1 MMQVDLTTET
11 KLGGIY
17 TLPGEGFV
25 VELKQGDTTHL
36 FDKQGLQ
43 FRIVTKKQLGLDASI
58 EEKALARINNVSAR
72 M

>member
-1 MMQVDLTTET
+1 MMQLDLTTET
-11 KLGGIY
+11 QLGGIY

-25 VELKQGDTTHL
+25 VELKQDGTTHL